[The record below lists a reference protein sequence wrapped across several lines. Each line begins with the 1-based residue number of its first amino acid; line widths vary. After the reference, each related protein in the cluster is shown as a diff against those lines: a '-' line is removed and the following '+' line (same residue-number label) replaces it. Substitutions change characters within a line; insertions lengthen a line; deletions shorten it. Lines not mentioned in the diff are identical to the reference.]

1 MAHHTTKHPD
11 EATESR
17 TLKGAADNAATIALL
32 EKWALEDAT
41 NDPQAIA
48 QAERDLA
55 ELKTALNANR
65 PPERPAF
72 P

>member
-11 EATESR
+11 EAIESPI
-17 TLKGAADNAATIALL
+17 KAAADNAATIALL
-32 EKWALEDAT
+32 EKWVQEDAT
-41 NDPQAIA
+41 NDPRAIA
-48 QAERDLA
+48 QAERDLT

-65 PPERPAF
+65 PPERPVF